1 MHSMMRWL
9 QVTAGL
15 LLLFTLGACAPA
27 GGGTG
32 ASGSS
37 GASAPGAQPAAAAP
51 GREAFAPPLQALVD
65 AARAEGQLTLT
76 HATMDEPG
84 EIPRLIEG
92 FNRAYGLNLVVQFT
106 PHVNMPEL
114 VNRLIQEHRASRTA
128 TTDVFVGTDS
138 HIMQLLQ
145 ADALET
151 VDWQSWAPNVQSPE
165 LIAPNGVAV
174 KQTTRASAITYN
186 SDRLRGD
193 MVPTSLQDL
202 LKPQYKGRIA
212 TMIYAGAFANLGS
225 PELWGEERILDYVT
239 RLVDQV
245 SGLVGCSDG
254 ERVVNGEFD
263 AYAIDCATSQ
273 ALRFQKRGAPLAAVI
288 PSDAPLL
295 TLAYVGVPRHAAHP
309 NAAKLWINYL
319 VSREAQDVIYEH
331 EFGDQHLIPGSK
343 TAQEIAEL
351 QARGIQFIQLDVE
364 WSLRNEQT
372 IRRLRPE
379 IERILYKR

>member
-1 MHSMMRWL
+1 MHGAIRWL
-9 QVTAGL
+9 QVMAGSL
-15 LLLFTLGACAPA
+15 LLLTLGACAPA
-27 GGGTG
+27 GGGT
-32 ASGSS
+32 A
-37 GASAPGAQPAAAAP
+37 APAAQPAAAPP

-65 AARAEGQLTLT
+65 AARAEGQLTLA

-84 EIPRLIEG
+84 ELPQLIDG
-92 FNRAYGLNLVVQFT
+92 FNRAYGLNLTVQFT
-106 PHVNMPEL
+106 PHPNMPEL
-114 VNRLIQEHRASRTA
+114 VNRLIQEHRASRTS
-128 TTDVFVGTDS
+128 TTDMFVGTDS

-145 ADALET
+145 ADALEP
-151 VDWQSWAPNVQSPE
+151 VDWPSWAPNVQSPE

-225 PELWGEERILDYVT
+225 PELWGEERIVDYVT

-319 VSREAQDVIYEH
+319 LSREGQDIMFEYDFLDLPLVE
-331 EFGDQHLIPGSK
+331 GSK
-343 TAQEIAEL
+343 IGRDVQQL
-351 QARGIQFIQLDVE
+351 QARGVRFTEVDVE
-364 WSLRNEQT
+364 FYRRNETQELTAIRDELTRILRNQ
-372 IRRLRPE
+372 
-379 IERILYKR
+379 